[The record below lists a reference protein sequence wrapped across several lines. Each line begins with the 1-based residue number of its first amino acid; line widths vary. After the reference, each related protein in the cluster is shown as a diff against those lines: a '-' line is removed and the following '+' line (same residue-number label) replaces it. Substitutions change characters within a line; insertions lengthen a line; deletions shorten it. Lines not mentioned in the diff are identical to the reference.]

1 MRQIA
6 LVSLLYLLYYNHLHL
21 NFTGLRGTEA
31 VLINAFAALPIDYC
45 KYPCVSP
52 NVFRESWALQRTP
65 LLLLRELINAH
76 IINDASALISQA

>member
-6 LVSLLYLLYYNHLHL
+6 LVSLLYLLYYNL

-52 NVFRESWALQRTP
+52 YVFRESWALQRTP

-76 IINDASALISQA
+76 IINDASALTSQA